1 MYPYMSPSRN
11 KCGHRRLFRVI
22 TLRKSRRPHK
32 LVEHNLIGCYEYTNI
47 IQQKLH
53 MESGMVSDAN
63 KSVSNAIETSMGTNE
78 CEQIARISVDTDN
91 AIGGGQDV
99 SMADDSTAANV
110 LILHIS
116 DGDHEEKLALLR
128 ILTTRYALYAG
139 TDAVG
144 YGDADKSEEIK
155 CLERDHFQI
164 TTE

>member
-1 MYPYMSPSRN
+1 MSLSRN

-53 MESGMVSDAN
+53 MESGMVYDAN

-78 CEQIARISVDTDN
+78 CEQIARISVDPDN

-99 SMADDSTAANV
+99 SLADDNTAANV
-110 LILHIS
+110 LILHTS
-116 DGDHEEKLALLR
+116 DGDHKEKLALLR
-128 ILTTRYALYAG
+128 ILTARYALNAC
-139 TDAVG
+139 VMG

-155 CLERDHFQI
+155 CLERYHFQI